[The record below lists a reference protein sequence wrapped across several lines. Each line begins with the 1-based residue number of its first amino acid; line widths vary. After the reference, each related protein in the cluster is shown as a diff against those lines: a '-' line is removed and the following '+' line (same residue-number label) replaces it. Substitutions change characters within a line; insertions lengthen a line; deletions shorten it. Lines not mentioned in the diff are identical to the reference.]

1 MFNYPYVFYDYF
13 WRRYFY
19 AYHFPVTDQYRQYG
33 GFGGFPGTG
42 GGGIPGLPG
51 GGGIPGLP
59 GGGGIPGLPSGGGIP
74 GLPGGGGIPGLPGG
88 GGIPGLPGG
97 GGIPGLPGG
106 GGIPGLP
113 GGGTIPGLPGGG
125 TIPGVPGGD
134 VATQDCFET
143 PTGEVFCGGSG
154 GGSSG
159 DGSSNGG
166 GIPGLPG
173 GGGIPGLPGGG
184 GIPGLPGG
192 GGIPGLPGG
201 GGIPGLPGGGGIPG
215 LPGGGGIPG
224 LPGGGGIPGLPGG
237 GIPIPDSGGLSGA
250 QGSVSWPSIPP
261 VTEWQWPST
270 SGWPTLPSGKYP
282 PETIPDIT
290 PSPPP
295 PGSTSQYKKNN
306 IVIGLISGRGES
318 GNSSMLDFKLF
329 LQDYLKD
336 RVNPTHIFYTEWNS
350 GQVSNPFVEPDTNTH
365 LNIVNR
371 ISTTPCYQAFI
382 GFSYGGWAVS
392 KLSAALS
399 GRGRKP
405 DFIALI
411 DPVFGPSNNLQNV
424 NRPFGKVKRSYY
436 QKYAIDEIDVCLQT
450 RIPCSN
456 TNNGIS
462 CGNNNIPGVEHI
474 HVEHRRDWDGNR
486 VRQHC
491 SIKGRVPIR
500 STHENLPWNNWVWR
514 QIAEKLVQDID
525 NIQCPE
531 ELIQPPD

>member
-33 GFGGFPGTG
+33 GFGGFPGT
-42 GGGIPGLPG
+42 
-51 GGGIPGLP
+51 
-59 GGGGIPGLPSGGGIP
+59 
-74 GLPGGGGIPGLPGG
+74 GG

-159 DGSSNGG
+159 DGSSN
-166 GIPGLPG
+166 
-173 GGGIPGLPGGG
+173 
-184 GIPGLPGG
+184 
-192 GGIPGLPGG
+192 
-201 GGIPGLPGGGGIPG
+201 GGGIPG